1 MQPPDLDA
9 GLAVVQQ
16 IVLTGEASGLPLQ
29 SLPSF
34 KGILDQAWLQH
45 LLTHPFLESQLQATR
60 FAMRFVRLRR
70 LQTYRANLLQHPADD
85 EADSL
90 SLFACSDLSS
100 DDAPRTVRSGRFGI
114 FFV

>member
-1 MQPPDLDA
+1 M
-9 GLAVVQQ
+9 AVVQQ

-34 KGILDQAWLQH
+34 KRVLDQAWLQY
-45 LLTHPFLESQLQATR
+45 LLTHPFLEPQLQATR
-60 FAMRFVRLRR
+60 FVLLRR
-70 LQTYRANLLQHPADD
+70 LQTYHANLLQHPVDD

-100 DDAPRTVRSGRFGI
+100 DDAPRTLRSGRFGI
-114 FFV
+114 FFIRFQRNFCRV